1 MAELEKLLKQLHSA
15 ERKEDLDRL
24 DRIREQIVSEHAEAR
39 EATEARYRLGLSRL
53 LRHRDL
59 QTAEQLFLEAARG
72 DDPLFAPMARVSY
85 ALLLHAQKKDQKAL
99 FELRK
104 VVGSRKPTP
113 QSAIALSFIVTIL
126 RDIEAKP
133 DEIQRAQAQ
142 QIEHLRTLLA
152 ECQETE
158 ARAPLLLQLG
168 LALWDHGDR
177 AAAKRTLQEVLDLG
191 AAAAPAV
198 LAEVKSV
205 LAGL

>member
-1 MAELEKLLKQLHSA
+1 MAELEKLLKQLQTA
-15 ERKEDLDRL
+15 EAKQDVERL
-24 DRIREQIVSEHAEAR
+24 DKIREQIIDEHTDAR
-39 EATEARYRLGLSRL
+39 EATEARYRLGLSKL
-53 LRHRDL
+53 LRHKDR
-59 QTAEQLFLEAARG
+59 QAAEQLFLEAARG
-72 DDPLFAPMARVSY
+72 DDALFSPMARISY

-104 VVGSRKPTP
+104 VVGSRKPSP

-142 QIEHLRTLLA
+142 QIEHLRALID

-168 LALWDHGDR
+168 MAQWDSGDR
-177 AAAKRTLQEVLDLG
+177 AAAKRSLQQVLDMG

-198 LAEVKSV
+198 LAEVKAAM
-205 LAGL
+205 AGL